1 MSGVENSDSDKSRF
15 SLIEV
20 IESFIEKINNIRITL
35 LSISIS
41 GLILAPFAIGM
52 SAYLIT
58 HPHFFFV
65 LDEYDEFGVF
75 LSLSLGIIIVVS
87 LVWFVLGI
95 RQYLILKSWN
105 EKYTR
110 YIRKKEKVDS
120 EISSQFELDDDQ
132 NT

>member
-1 MSGVENSDSDKSRF
+1 MDNSDLDKSRF
-15 SLIEV
+15 SMIEV
-20 IESFIEKINNIRITL
+20 IESFIEKINSIRITL
-35 LSISIS
+35 LAISIS

-75 LSLSLGIIIVVS
+75 LSVSLGIVIVVS
-87 LVWFVLGI
+87 LVWLVLGI

-105 EKYTR
+105 RKYIN
-110 YIRKKEKVDS
+110 YIRKKKEVDD

>member
-1 MSGVENSDSDKSRF
+1 MSGVENSDPDKSRF

-20 IESFIEKINNIRITL
+20 IEGFIEKINNTRITL
-35 LSISIS
+35 LGISIS

-52 SAYLIT
+52 SAYLVT

-75 LSLSLGIIIVVS
+75 LSISLGIIIVVS

-95 RQYLILKSWN
+95 RQYVILKSWN

>member
-1 MSGVENSDSDKSRF
+1 MCGVENSDSDKSRF

-35 LSISIS
+35 LGISIS

-75 LSLSLGIIIVVS
+75 LSISLAIVIVVS
-87 LVWFVLGI
+87 LVWFVFGM
-95 RQYLILKSWN
+95 RQYVILKSWN

-110 YIRKKEKVDS
+110 YIRKKEEIDS
-120 EISSQFELDDDQ
+120 TISSQFELDDDQ

>member
-1 MSGVENSDSDKSRF
+1 MENSDPDKSRF

-35 LSISIS
+35 LGISIS

-58 HPHFFFV
+58 HPHFFFI

-75 LSLSLGIIIVVS
+75 LSISLGIIIVVS

-95 RQYLILKSWN
+95 RQYVILKSWN

-110 YIRKKEKVDS
+110 YIRKKEKIDS

>member
-1 MSGVENSDSDKSRF
+1 MDNSDLDKSRF

-20 IESFIEKINNIRITL
+20 IEGFIEKINSIRNTL
-35 LSISIS
+35 LGISIS

-75 LSLSLGIIIVVS
+75 LSTSLAIIIVVS
-87 LVWFVLGI
+87 LVWFVFGM
-95 RQYLILKSWN
+95 RQYMLVKSWN
-105 EKYTR
+105 KKYTK
-110 YIRKKEKVDS
+110 YIRKKEKIDG
-120 EISSQFELDDDQ
+120 EISSQFELDDEQ
-132 NT
+132 NP

>member
-1 MSGVENSDSDKSRF
+1 MDNSDLDKSRF
-15 SLIEV
+15 SMIEV
-20 IESFIEKINNIRITL
+20 IESFIEKINSIRITL
-35 LSISIS
+35 LAISIS

-75 LSLSLGIIIVVS
+75 LSVSLGIVIVVS
-87 LVWFVLGI
+87 LVWLVLGI

-105 EKYTR
+105 KKYIN
-110 YIRKKEKVDS
+110 YIRKKKEVDD

-132 NT
+132 NA

>member
-1 MSGVENSDSDKSRF
+1 MENSDSDKSRF

-35 LSISIS
+35 LGISIS

-75 LSLSLGIIIVVS
+75 LSISLAIVIVVS
-87 LVWFVLGI
+87 LVWFVFGM
-95 RQYLILKSWN
+95 RQYVILKSWN

-110 YIRKKEKVDS
+110 YIRKKEKIDS

>member
-1 MSGVENSDSDKSRF
+1 MSGVENSDPDKSRF

-35 LSISIS
+35 LGISIS

-58 HPHFFFV
+58 HPHFFFI

-75 LSLSLGIIIVVS
+75 LSISLGIIIVVS

-95 RQYLILKSWN
+95 RQYVILKSWN

-110 YIRKKEKVDS
+110 YIRKKEKIDS

>member
-1 MSGVENSDSDKSRF
+1 MENSDSDKSRF

-35 LSISIS
+35 LGISIS

-75 LSLSLGIIIVVS
+75 LSISLAIVIVVS
-87 LVWFVLGI
+87 LVWFVFGM
-95 RQYLILKSWN
+95 RQYVILKSWN

-110 YIRKKEKVDS
+110 YIRKKEEIDS
-120 EISSQFELDDDQ
+120 TISSQFELDDDQ

>member
-1 MSGVENSDSDKSRF
+1 MSGVDNSDLDKSRF
-15 SLIEV
+15 SMIEV
-20 IESFIEKINNIRITL
+20 IESFIEKINSIRITL
-35 LSISIS
+35 LAISIS

-75 LSLSLGIIIVVS
+75 LSVSLGIVIVVS
-87 LVWFVLGI
+87 LVWLVLGI

-105 EKYTR
+105 RKYIN
-110 YIRKKEKVDS
+110 YIRKKKEVDD

>member
-1 MSGVENSDSDKSRF
+1 MSGVDNSDLDKSRF
-15 SLIEV
+15 SMIEV
-20 IESFIEKINNIRITL
+20 IESFIEKINSIRITL
-35 LSISIS
+35 LAISIS

-75 LSLSLGIIIVVS
+75 LSVSLGIVIVVS
-87 LVWFVLGI
+87 LVWLVLGI

-105 EKYTR
+105 KKYIN
-110 YIRKKEKVDS
+110 YIRKKKEVDD

-132 NT
+132 NA

>member
-1 MSGVENSDSDKSRF
+1 MSGVDNSDLDKSRF

-20 IESFIEKINNIRITL
+20 IEGFIEKINSIRNTL
-35 LSISIS
+35 LGISIS

-75 LSLSLGIIIVVS
+75 LSTSLAIIIVVS
-87 LVWFVLGI
+87 LVWFVFGM
-95 RQYLILKSWN
+95 RQYMLVKSWN
-105 EKYTR
+105 KKYTK
-110 YIRKKEKVDS
+110 YIRKKEKIDG
-120 EISSQFELDDDQ
+120 EISSQFELDDEQ
-132 NT
+132 NP